1 MFETTNQH
9 INSYKMYHDMNG
21 YDNIMIKLDPPFAA
35 MKMAVY
41 PILLVYLTFF
51 CVYFGGS
58 RQTLHL

>member
-1 MFETTNQH
+1 MFETTYQH

-41 PILLVYLTFF
+41 PILLYSIFDF
-51 CVYFGGS
+51 CLRVLW
-58 RQTLHL
+58 RV